1 MLLVGGFGCL
11 ELCLYS
17 SKELLSVT
25 SRSNQSEHSL
35 DGSLPVRGQ
44 QSLAKSLTRER
55 DREAV
60 REVGQFYF
68 GDGRKYF
75 IDIFLLK
82 IFWRYWDLQPG
93 REWGDPGPADQDVQH
108 VLLLLRQW
116 PRLKAGF
123 ALIGRDLSTLCSDW
137 LVRESGDVGP
147 APLCHKNTALGQGK
161 LCLFDNM

>member
-1 MLLVGGFGCL
+1 MA
-11 ELCLYS
+11 S
-17 SKELLSVT
+17 AT

-35 DGSLPVRGQ
+35 DGSRPMRGE
-44 QSLAKSLTRER
+44 QSLAISLTRER

-93 REWGDPGPADQDVQH
+93 RGWGHPGPADQDVQH

-137 LVRESGDVGP
+137 LVRESGDFRP
-147 APLCHKNTALGQGK
+147 ALLSHKDTALGQGE
-161 LCLFDNM
+161 LCLYDNFLHWV